1 MLNTISALL
10 SLLYNTLRFSRDFIF
25 YIKNFFKNREIKRD
39 YEVGKDAVKDGD
51 IEKINDIIN
60 NK

>member
-39 YEVGKDAVKDGD
+39 YEAGKDAVKDGD